1 MNLLISLLPHRR
13 CRDQDA
19 ERVVAQ
25 AGDQAR
31 RPLGAAVLPK
41 KTAVPCSSLRCLKR
55 ICAAIP
61 HVLSYLQPDGHQ
73 TVRTRI
79 RPSFPEKEFPHGN
92 TAGSHLSGYE
102 DSWGTRC
109 TIIWRSAL
117 RCAVRWRKRGF
128 GTQSAMDWLFAAHI
142 LIAVTPLRMQPGRL
156 GFFHRSLC
164 HRSSSTRAALTSSC
178 RSNHLNAW
186 VEN

>member
-1 MNLLISLLPHRR
+1 MALLVNLLISLLPHRR

-31 RPLGAAVLPK
+31 RPLGAAVLPQ
-41 KTAVPCSSLRCLKR
+41 KTAVPCSPLRCLKR

-73 TVRTRI
+73 TARTRI

-92 TAGSHLSGYE
+92 TAGSHLSGHE
-102 DSWGTRC
+102 DSWGTKC

-117 RCAVRWRKRGF
+117 RCAVRWRKRSF

-142 LIAVTPLRMQPGRL
+142 LIAVTPLRMQQRDVL
-156 GFFHRSLC
+156 DFFTEVCAIAHLQQEQPSLLPVAP
-164 HRSSSTRAALTSSC
+164 TT
-178 RSNHLNAW
+178 
-186 VEN
+186 

>member
-31 RPLGAAVLPK
+31 RPLGAAVLPQ
-41 KTAVPCSSLRCLKR
+41 KTAVPCSPLRCLKR

-61 HVLSYLQPDGHQ
+61 HVLSYLQPDRHQ
-73 TVRTRI
+73 TARTRI
-79 RPSFPEKEFPHGN
+79 RPSFPEKEFPHAN
-92 TAGSHLSGYE
+92 TAGSHLSGHE

-117 RCAVRWRKRGF
+117 RCAVHWRNHSF
-128 GTQSAMDWLFAAHI
+128 GIQSTTDSFFVARI
-142 LIAVTPLRMQPGRL
+142 LTTVTPLRMQQWDVLNFLTKACAAAHLQQEQP
-156 GFFHRSLC
+156 SLLPVAP
-164 HRSSSTRAALTSSC
+164 TT
-178 RSNHLNAW
+178 
-186 VEN
+186 